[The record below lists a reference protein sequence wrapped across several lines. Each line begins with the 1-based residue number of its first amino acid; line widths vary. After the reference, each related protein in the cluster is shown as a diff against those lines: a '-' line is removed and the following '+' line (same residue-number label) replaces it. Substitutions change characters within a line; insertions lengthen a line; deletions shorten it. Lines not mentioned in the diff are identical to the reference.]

1 MIKQPRSW
9 STILGMAHGTKILT
23 GFNSYKDLK
32 FGMTTKGLNKNPPLT
47 ITLVVITKIKLLFL
61 ICQAKINNGVS
72 RTRTNNWVIRTR
84 TNNGVIRT
92 RTSTGIKII
101 SSLPKTNCI
110 KTSSCRYNYTNW
122 TQNRFKD

>member
-1 MIKQPRSW
+1 MNKQPRSCA
-9 STILGMAHGTKILT
+9 TILGMVKLTKNLIS
-23 GFNSYKDLK
+23 FNSYKDLK
-32 FGMTTKGLNKNPPLT
+32 YGMTTKGLNKNLPLT
-47 ITLVVITKIKLLFL
+47 ITLVVITKIKVLFL
-61 ICQAKINNGVS
+61 IYQAKINNGVS

-110 KTSSCRYNYTNW
+110 KTSSCRYNYIN
-122 TQNRFKD
+122 